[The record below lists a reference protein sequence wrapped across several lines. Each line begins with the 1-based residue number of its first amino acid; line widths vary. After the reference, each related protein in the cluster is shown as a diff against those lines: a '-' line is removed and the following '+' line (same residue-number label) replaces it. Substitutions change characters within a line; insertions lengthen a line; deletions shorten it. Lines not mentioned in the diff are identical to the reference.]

1 MAKYLNTS
9 MSIQEFYGIE
19 IKPQQVKAFPGYVN
33 HSYMIRVSDETPET
47 TDEKQSTETVV
58 ADAKKLT
65 ETVADKSTEKADKST
80 EKADKSSET
89 SSAKSATKSKTTQNN
104 K

>member
-19 IKPQQVKAFPGYVN
+19 IKPHQVKAFPGYVN
-33 HSYMIRVSDETPET
+33 RSYMIRVSDETPET
-47 TDEKQSTETVV
+47 TDEKQSSGT
-58 ADAKKLT
+58 AAN
-65 ETVADKSTEKADKST
+65 ANKSTG
-80 EKADKSSET
+80 T
-89 SSAKSATKSKTTQNN
+89 SSAKSATKSETTS